1 MGPLTKES
9 LSREWGLLEGTP
21 EKRVMRSFGFFGH
34 YLHVHAGGRSGKQ
47 HILTQLLHCG
57 GHLTQRELQDS
68 YSISSAA
75 LSEVLAKLEAEGL
88 VTRTRS
94 EQDRRQLEIAL
105 TPTGSTVAREETE
118 RRLAF
123 VRDSLDAL
131 TPPEREQLASLL
143 ERVEQSWQKKEDDRR
158 ETPCEH

>member
-47 HILTQLLHCG
+47 HI
-57 GHLTQRELQDS
+57 LTQRELQDS

-123 VRDSLDAL
+123 VRDSLGAL

-143 ERVEQSWQKKEDDRR
+143 ERVEQSWQKKEYDRR